1 MVFVGKFQVESY
13 LYSLESVWLKNNNKL
28 SPFSHTLSHA
38 IIRHMSNFPW
48 VLSQHIL
55 QPILPLDVSK
65 LPSLCM
71 FTDAVVSVIRVHL
84 TPAIHRLEEA
94 YCDAPRVSCSHPVFI
109 CSDSWSCASMSLK
122 MTFTFCIQEVSDR
135 LMQRAVFF
143 FLFYLKVN
151 LAEEEL

>member
-55 QPILPLDVSK
+55 QPTLPLDVSK
-65 LPSLCM
+65 LP
-71 FTDAVVSVIRVHL
+71 SVIRVHL

-135 LMQRAVFF
+135 LMQRAVSF